1 MSFAKVY
8 SAQVN
13 LLTGSIV
20 TIEVD
25 LSRGL
30 HAFNVV
36 GLPDKAVDESK
47 DRVSGAIKNS
57 GFKSPK
63 AQNQKI
69 IVSLSPADLKK
80 EGPFFDLAIAVAY
93 MLAAGD
99 IKFNSEKKI
108 FLGELGLDGT
118 LRRIR
123 GALPLA
129 QEAKRKG
136 FEEIYLPKENAAEA
150 ALVDGIK
157 IFGAKSLEEVVEHLD
172 ETSGKIKKGEDN
184 KKEQENRKITAQP
197 RTKINYIDYK
207 KEIKRGDFADIRGQ
221 EGAKRGLEI
230 AAAGGHNIA
239 MYGPPG
245 TGKTMLA
252 RVFSGLLPDLSTEEV
267 LEITGIHSVAGST
280 QGELVCFPPFR
291 APHHTSS
298 YVSIVGGGTYP
309 KPGEVTLAHRGVLFL
324 DEFPEFEKRVIES
337 LRQPLEDNIVSIS
350 RAKGS
355 AIFPSNFILVAA
367 MNPCPCGNSGSKVKA
382 CICKPS
388 DLDRYKRK
396 LSGPIIDR
404 IDLWVSVGNVDYK
417 KLGGE
422 EVNNAGEKSEKIK
435 ERVARARTLQGDR
448 FKKLGRAISTNS
460 EMNVK
465 DLGSIVK
472 LTKEVRDLLDDS
484 AERLG
489 LSARAYHR
497 VIKIARTIADL
508 ENSPEIKANHILEAI
523 QYRPKVNT

>member
-1 MSFAKVY
+1 MSFARVY

-13 LLTGSIV
+13 LLSGQIV

-25 LSRGL
+25 LSKGL
-30 HAFNVV
+30 HAFNIV

-47 DRVSGAIKNS
+47 DRVSSAIKNS

-63 AQNQKI
+63 AKNQKI

-80 EGPFFDLAIAVAY
+80 EGPFFDLAIALAY
-93 MLAAGD
+93 MLACED
-99 IKFNSEKKI
+99 LEFNSEKKI

-123 GALPLA
+123 GALPLVM
-129 QEAKRKG
+129 EAKKAG
-136 FEEIYLPKENAAEA
+136 YEEVYLPKENAIEA
-150 ALVDGIK
+150 ALVEGIK
-157 IFGAKSLEEVVEHLD
+157 IFGAETLEEVVRHISE
-172 ETSGKIKKGEDN
+172 KKGPSL
-184 KKEQENRKITAQP
+184 KGSQRTALGDGLILVQP
-197 RTKINYIDYK
+197 RTQIIYK
-207 KEIKRGDFADIRGQ
+207 KENRGSDFSDVKGQ

-252 RVFSGLLPDLSTEEV
+252 RAFSQLLPDLKLDEV
-267 LEITGIHSVAGST
+267 LEITGIHSVAGAT
-280 QGELVCFPPFR
+280 RGELISSPPFR
-291 APHHTSS
+291 SPHHTSS
-298 YVSIVGGGTYP
+298 YVSIIGGGTYP
-309 KPGEVTLAHRGVLFL
+309 KPGEVTLAHKGVLFL

-350 RAKGS
+350 RAKGT
-355 AIFPSNFILVAA
+355 ATFPSNFILVAA
-367 MNPCPCGNSGSKVKA
+367 MNPCPCGNATSKQRV
-382 CICKPS
+382 CICRPS

-396 LSGPIIDR
+396 LSGPIMDR

-417 KLGGE
+417 KLGEIAEGE
-422 EVNNAGEKSEKIK
+422 TSDRIKYRVTNAREVQKKRFENFKRDIK
-435 ERVARARTLQGDR
+435 
-448 FKKLGRAISTNS
+448 TNS

-465 DLGSIVK
+465 DLSNMVK
-472 LTKEVRDLLDDS
+472 LDEKTRQLLDDS
-484 AERLG
+484 AERLA

-508 ENSPEIKANHILEAI
+508 ENSLEINSNHILEAI
-523 QYRPKVNT
+523 QYRPKVNN

>member
-13 LLTGSIV
+13 LLKGVIV
-20 TIEVD
+20 SVEVD
-25 LSRGL
+25 LSKGL
-30 HAFNVV
+30 HTFSIV

-63 AQNQKI
+63 TKNQKI
-69 IVSLSPADLKK
+69 TVSLSPADLKK
-80 EGPFFDLAIAVAY
+80 EGPFFDLAIAIAY
-93 MLAAGD
+93 LKASGE

-118 LRRIR
+118 LHSIR

-136 FEEIYLPKENAAEA
+136 FEEIYLPKENAVEA
-150 ALVDGIK
+150 ALIEGIK
-157 IFGAKSLEEVVEHLD
+157 IFGASSLKEVIEHINETKNLKLETDSLKGKSI
-172 ETSGKIKKGEDN
+172 TRKKISV
-184 KKEQENRKITAQP
+184 QP
-197 RTKINYIDYK
+197 VTKINYK
-207 KEIKRGDFADIRGQ
+207 KENRDRDSADFSDIRGQ
-221 EGAKRGLEI
+221 ETAKRGLEI

-252 RVFSGLLPDLSTEEV
+252 RVFSTLLPDLNTEEV
-267 LEITGIHSVAGST
+267 LEITGIHSVAGNIS
-280 QGELVCFPPFR
+280 GELICMPPFR
-291 APHHTSS
+291 SPHHTSS
-298 YVSIVGGGTYP
+298 YVSLIGGGTYP

-324 DEFPEFEKRVIES
+324 DEFPEFEKRVMES
-337 LRQPLEDNIVSIS
+337 LRQPLEDNVVSIS

-367 MNPCPCGNSGSKVKA
+367 MNPCPCGNSGSKMKA

-396 LSGPIIDR
+396 LSGPIMDR

-417 KLGGE
+417 KLGSD
-422 EVNNAGEKSEKIK
+422 ADGEKSESIK
-435 ERVARARTLQGDR
+435 RRVIRAREVQKSR
-448 FKKLGRAISTNS
+448 FEKLNKKITTNS

-465 DLGSIVK
+465 DLENIVK
-472 LTKEVRDLLDDS
+472 LKKEVRDLLDNS
-484 AERLG
+484 AQQLG

-508 ENSPEIKANHILEAI
+508 DNSNDVEKNHILEAI
-523 QYRPKVNT
+523 QYRPKVT

>member
-8 SAQVN
+8 SAQVS
-13 LLTGSIV
+13 LLSGAIV

-30 HAFNVV
+30 HSFSVV

-57 GFKSPK
+57 GFQSPK
-63 AQNQKI
+63 AKNQKI

-80 EGPFFDLAIAVAY
+80 EGPFFDLAIALSY

-99 IKFNSEKKI
+99 IKFDSEKKI

-129 QEAKRKG
+129 QEAKRMG
-136 FEEIYLPKENAAEA
+136 FEEIYLPKENAVEA
-150 ALVDGIK
+150 ALVEGIK
-157 IFGAKSLEEVVEHLD
+157 IFGAENLKEVVEHLSFSVVSKVSSD
-172 ETSGKIKKGEDN
+172 PHELI
-184 KKEQENRKITAQP
+184 IIQP
-197 RTKINYIDYK
+197 QTKINYK
-207 KEIKRGDFADIRGQ
+207 KEIARTDFADIRGQ

-252 RVFSGLLPDLSTEEV
+252 RAFSQLLPDLSIEEV

-280 QGELVCFPPFR
+280 RGELVCFSPFR
-291 APHHTSS
+291 APHHTAS
-298 YVSIVGGGTYP
+298 YVSIIGGGTFP

-350 RAKGS
+350 RAKGT
-355 AIFPSNFILVAA
+355 AVFPSNFILVAA
-367 MNPCPCGNSGSKVKA
+367 MNPCPCGNSGNKQKA

-396 LSGPIIDR
+396 LSGPIVDR

-422 EVNNAGEKSEKIK
+422 GTGEKSEKIK
-435 ERVARARTLQGDR
+435 ERVTRAREIQKDR
-448 FKKLGRAISTNS
+448 FKKFGKEISTNS

-465 DLGSIVK
+465 DLGTMVILDGK
-472 LTKEVRDLLDDS
+472 VRDLLDDS
-484 AERLG
+484 AERLS

-497 VIKIARTIADL
+497 VLKIARTIADL
-508 ENSPEIKANHILEAI
+508 ENSADVEAHHILEAI
-523 QYRPKVNT
+523 QYRPKVNS

>member
-1 MSFAKVY
+1 MSFARVY

-13 LLTGSIV
+13 LLSGAIV

-30 HAFNVV
+30 HSFSVV

-69 IVSLSPADLKK
+69 VVSLSPADLKK
-80 EGPFFDLAIAVAY
+80 EGPFFDLAIALAY

-99 IKFNSEKKI
+99 IKFNGEKKI

-118 LRRIR
+118 LRPIK
-123 GALPLA
+123 GALPLV
-129 QEAKRKG
+129 QESKRIG
-136 FEEIYLPKENAAEA
+136 FEEIYLPKENAVEA
-150 ALVDGIK
+150 ALVEGIK
-157 IFGAKSLEEVVEHLD
+157 VFGAKNLKEVIEHID
-172 ETSGKIKKGEDN
+172 ETDDKLIEKAGKQKN
-184 KKEQENRKITAQP
+184 KITTQP
-197 RTKINYIDYK
+197 KT
-207 KEIKRGDFADIRGQ
+207 EIKYEKERKGADFSDIRGQ

-252 RVFSGLLPDLSTEEV
+252 RAFSAILPELSLEEV
-267 LEITGIHSVAGST
+267 LEITGIHSIVGANR
-280 QGELVCFPPFR
+280 GELICTPPFR

-298 YVSIVGGGTYP
+298 YVSLIGGGTFP
-309 KPGEVTLAHRGVLFL
+309 KPGEVTLAHKGVLFL

-367 MNPCPCGNSGSKVKA
+367 MNPCPCGNSGSKQKV

-396 LSGPIIDR
+396 LSGPIMDR
-404 IDLWVSVGNVDYK
+404 IDLWVSVGNIDYK
-417 KLGGE
+417 KLGDEG
-422 EVNNAGEKSEKIK
+422 NGEKSEKIK
-435 ERVARARTLQGDR
+435 ERVLKARKKQKER
-448 FKKLGRAISTNS
+448 FKKFDREINTNS

-465 DLGSIVK
+465 DLSAMVK
-472 LTKEVRDLLDDS
+472 LADDVREVLDRS
-484 AERLG
+484 AESLG

-508 ENSPEIKANHILEAI
+508 ENSEEINSSHIFEAI
-523 QYRPKVNT
+523 QYRPKVNL

>member
-13 LLTGSIV
+13 LLSGVIV
-20 TIEVD
+20 VVEVD
-25 LSRGL
+25 LSKGL
-30 HAFNVV
+30 HAFSIV
-36 GLPDKAVDESK
+36 GLPDASVGESK
-47 DRVSGAIKNS
+47 DRVSSAIKNS
-57 GFKSPK
+57 GYKSPK
-63 AQNQKI
+63 AKNQKI

-80 EGPFFDLAIAVAY
+80 EGPFFDLAIALAY
-93 MLAAGD
+93 MHASDDLRFD
-99 IKFNSEKKI
+99 PEKKI

-123 GALPLA
+123 GVLPIV
-129 QEAKRKG
+129 EAAKSAG
-136 FEEIYLPKENAAEA
+136 YEEIFLPKENAEEA
-150 ALVDGIK
+150 ALVEGIK
-157 IFGAKSLEEVVEHLD
+157 IFGAETLNEIVEH
-172 ETSGKIKKGEDN
+172 IKKPLRGEKEGKKILEQIKTQIIFDTKN
-184 KKEQENRKITAQP
+184 KGA
-197 RTKINYIDYK
+197 
-207 KEIKRGDFADIRGQ
+207 DFADIRGQ

-252 RVFSGLLPDLSTEEV
+252 RAFSSLLPDLNLEEI
-267 LEITGIHSVAGST
+267 LEITGIHSVAGAVR
-280 QGELVCFPPFR
+280 GELVIAPPFR

-298 YVSIVGGGTYP
+298 YVSLIGGGTFP

-350 RAKGS
+350 RAKGT

-367 MNPCPCGNSGSKVKA
+367 MNPCPCGNSGNKQRA

-396 LSGPIIDR
+396 LSGPIMDR
-404 IDLWVSVGNVDYK
+404 IDLWVSVANVDYK
-417 KLGGE
+417 KLSSSGGD
-422 EVNNAGEKSEKIK
+422 GEKSETIK
-435 ERVARARTLQGDR
+435 ERVRKARVIQQDR
-448 FKKLGRAISTNS
+448 FTKFGRPIKTNS

-465 DLGSIVK
+465 DLSNIVK
-472 LTKEVRDLLDDS
+472 LSKEVNDLLDTS
-484 AERLG
+484 AERFA

-508 ENSPEIKANHILEAI
+508 ENSPDIKTNHILEAI
-523 QYRPKVNT
+523 QYRPKVEN

>member
-13 LLTGSIV
+13 LLLGQIV

-25 LSRGL
+25 LSKGM
-30 HAFNVV
+30 HTFNVV

-63 AQNQKI
+63 AKNQKI

-80 EGPFFDLAIAVAY
+80 EGPFFDLAIALAY
-93 MLAAGD
+93 MLASSYV
-99 IKFNSEKKI
+99 KFDPEKKI

-123 GALPLA
+123 GALPLVM
-129 QEAKRKG
+129 EAKRAG
-136 FEEIYLPKENAAEA
+136 YEEIYLPKENAVEA
-150 ALVDGIK
+150 ALVEGIK
-157 IFGAKSLEEVVEHLD
+157 IFGASSLKEVVDHID
-172 ETSGKIKKGEDN
+172 IISSKINGKVN
-184 KKEQENRKITAQP
+184 KKISVQRKTE
-197 RTKINYIDYK
+197 INYK
-207 KEIKRGDFADIRGQ
+207 KENKGLDFSDVKGQ

-252 RVFSGLLPDLSTEEV
+252 RAFSGLLPDLVLDEV
-267 LEITGIHSVAGST
+267 LEITGIHSVAGAS
-280 QGELVCFPPFR
+280 QGELISSPPFR
-291 APHHTSS
+291 SPHHTSS
-298 YVSIVGGGTYP
+298 YVSIIGGGTYP

-350 RAKGS
+350 RAKGT
-355 AIFPSNFILVAA
+355 ATFPSNFILVAA
-367 MNPCPCGNSGSKVKA
+367 MNPCPCGNAGNKQKA
-382 CICKPS
+382 CICRPF

-396 LSGPIIDR
+396 LSGPIMDR

-417 KLGGE
+417 KLGEIGD
-422 EVNNAGEKSEKIK
+422 GEKSEWIKKRVMNAREIQKKRFVKYDRKI
-435 ERVARARTLQGDR
+435 T
-448 FKKLGRAISTNS
+448 TNS

-465 DLGSIVK
+465 DLANIVK
-472 LTKEVRDLLDDS
+472 LNDDVRNLLDDS
-484 AERLG
+484 AERLA

-508 ENSPEIKANHILEAI
+508 ENSEEVNSNHILEAI
-523 QYRPKVNT
+523 QYRPKVNS

>member
-1 MSFAKVY
+1 MSFARVY

-13 LLTGSIV
+13 LLKGQIV

-47 DRVSGAIKNS
+47 DRVSSAIKNS
-57 GFKSPK
+57 GFVSPK
-63 AQNQKI
+63 AKNQKI
-69 IVSLSPADLKK
+69 VVSLSPADLKK
-80 EGPFFDLAIAVAY
+80 EGPFFDLGIALAY
-93 MLAAGD
+93 MLASGD
-99 IKFNSEKKI
+99 LKFDPEKKI

-118 LRRIR
+118 LRSIR
-123 GALPLA
+123 GALPLV
-129 QEAKRKG
+129 QEAKAQG
-136 FEEIYLPKENAAEA
+136 FEEVYLPKDNAIEA
-150 ALVDGIK
+150 ALIDGIK
-157 IFGAKSLEEVVEHLD
+157 IFPVGSLTEVVKHL
-172 ETSGKIKKGEDN
+172 SGVSQISVQLKTE
-184 KKEQENRKITAQP
+184 
-197 RTKINYIDYK
+197 INYEREMK
-207 KEIKRGDFADIRGQ
+207 SADFSDIRGQ

-252 RVFSGLLPDLSTEEV
+252 RAFAGLLPDLSPEEV
-267 LEITGIHSVAGST
+267 LEITGIHSVAGVT
-280 QGELVCFPPFR
+280 QGELVSVSPFR

-298 YVSIVGGGTYP
+298 YVSLIGGGTFP

-324 DEFPEFEKRVIES
+324 DEFPEFDKRVIES
-337 LRQPLEDNIVSIS
+337 LRQPLEDNIVCIS

-355 AIFPSNFILVAA
+355 AVFPTNFILVAA
-367 MNPCPCGNSGSKVKA
+367 MNPCPCGNAGAKKKS

-396 LSGPIIDR
+396 LSGPIMDR
-404 IDLWVSVGNVDYK
+404 IDLWVSVSDIDYK
-417 KLGGE
+417 KLGDD
-422 EVNNAGEKSEKIK
+422 ATGEKSENIKDRIIKARKIQK
-435 ERVARARTLQGDR
+435 ERFGKNNRDI
-448 FKKLGRAISTNS
+448 KTNS

-465 DLGSIVK
+465 DLSDLVH
-472 LTKEVRDLLDDS
+472 LSDEVRNLLDTS
-484 AERLG
+484 AEQLA

-497 VIKIARTIADL
+497 VIKLARTIADL
-508 ENSPEIKANHILEAI
+508 EDSEDITANHILEAI
-523 QYRPKVNT
+523 QYRPKVNL

>member
-13 LLTGSIV
+13 LLKGAIV

-25 LSRGL
+25 ISKGTL

-57 GFKSPK
+57 GYKSPK

-80 EGPFFDLAIAVAY
+80 EGPFFDLGIALSY
-93 MLAAGD
+93 MLASGD

-129 QEAKRKG
+129 QEARRLG

-150 ALVDGIK
+150 ALVEGIK
-157 IFGAKSLEEVVEHLD
+157 VFGASSLKEVAEHLAPTPKRVGVP
-172 ETSGKIKKGEDN
+172 TSNKVRASGTKIPQQPKTAISYKKG
-184 KKEQENRKITAQP
+184 
-197 RTKINYIDYK
+197 TKD
-207 KEIKRGDFADIRGQ
+207 GDFSDVRGQ

-252 RVFSGLLPDLSTEEV
+252 RAFSQLLPDLGMEEV
-267 LEITGIHSVAGST
+267 LEITGIHSVAGNLE
-280 QGELVCFPPFR
+280 GELVCFPPFR

-298 YVSIVGGGTYP
+298 YVAIIGGGTFP

-350 RAKGS
+350 RAKGT

-367 MNPCPCGNSGSKVKA
+367 MNPCPCGNLGSKKKECV
-382 CICKPS
+382 CKPS
-388 DLDRYKRK
+388 DLDRYRRK
-396 LSGPIIDR
+396 LSGPIMDR

-422 EVNNAGEKSEKIK
+422 GNGERSEKIK
-435 ERVARARTLQGDR
+435 ARVMQAREIQKNRFSAQGGSASGR
-448 FKKLGRAISTNS
+448 KKTNS

-465 DLGSIVK
+465 DLSSMVK
-472 LTKEVRDLLDDS
+472 LSLKVRDLLDDS

-508 ENSPEIKANHILEAI
+508 ESSSEVESNHILEAI
-523 QYRPKVNT
+523 QYRPKVTQ

>member
-13 LLTGSIV
+13 LLKGQIV

-30 HAFNVV
+30 HSFNVV

-47 DRVSGAIKNS
+47 DRVSSAIKNS
-57 GFKSPK
+57 GFPSPK
-63 AQNQKI
+63 SKNQKI

-80 EGPFFDLAIAVAY
+80 EGPFFDLAIALSY
-93 MLAAGD
+93 MLASGD
-99 IKFNSEKKI
+99 LKFNPEKKI
-108 FLGELGLDGT
+108 FLGELGLDGA
-118 LRRIR
+118 LRVIR
-123 GALPLA
+123 GALPLV
-129 QEAKRKG
+129 QEAKRMG
-136 FEEIYLPKENAAEA
+136 FEEIYLPKENAIEA

-157 IFGAKSLEEVVEHLD
+157 IFGAGSLKEVVEHINELKD
-172 ETSGKIKKGEDN
+172 ENGKEKK
-184 KKEQENRKITAQP
+184 KIIVQP
-197 RTKINYIDYK
+197 KT
-207 KEIKRGDFADIRGQ
+207 EIKYEKEMKGADFADVRGQ

-252 RVFSGLLPDLSTEEV
+252 RAFSSLLPDLNLEEV
-267 LEITGIHSVAGST
+267 LEITGIHSTAGVIK
-280 QGELVCFPPFR
+280 GELISAPPFR
-291 APHHTSS
+291 SPHHTSS
-298 YVSIVGGGTYP
+298 YVSLIGGGTFP

-337 LRQPLEDNIVSIS
+337 LRQPLEDNIVCIS
-350 RAKGS
+350 RARGS
-355 AIFPSNFILVAA
+355 AVFPSNFILVAA
-367 MNPCPCGNSGSKVKA
+367 MNPCPCGNAGSKQKA

-396 LSGPIIDR
+396 LSGPIMDR
-404 IDLWVSVGNVDYK
+404 IDIWVSVGNVDYK
-417 KLGGE
+417 KLGEVGNGE
-422 EVNNAGEKSEKIK
+422 KSVFIKDRVNNARKIQK
-435 ERVARARTLQGDR
+435 ERFSKNNRTI
-448 FKKLGRAISTNS
+448 KTNS

-465 DLGSIVK
+465 DLSNIVK
-472 LTKEVRDLLDDS
+472 LSDEVRDLLDNS
-484 AERLG
+484 AEQLS

-508 ENSPEIKANHILEAI
+508 ENSPEINSNHILEAI

>member
-1 MSFAKVY
+1 MNFAKVY

-13 LLTGSIV
+13 LLKGIIV

-25 LSRGL
+25 ISSKTLY
-30 HAFNVV
+30 AFNIV

-63 AQNQKI
+63 AKNQKVV
-69 IVSLSPADLKK
+69 VSLSPADLKK
-80 EGPFFDLAIAVAY
+80 EGPFFDLAIAIAY
-93 MLAAGD
+93 MLATGN
-99 IKFNSEKKI
+99 ITFNSEKKI
-108 FLGELGLDGT
+108 FLGELGLDGA
-118 LRRIR
+118 LRSIR
-123 GALPLA
+123 GALPLV
-129 QEAKRKG
+129 QEAKAKG
-136 FEEIYLPKENAAEA
+136 FEEIYLPKENAKEA
-150 ALVDGIK
+150 ALIEGIK
-157 IFGAKSLEEVVEHLD
+157 IFGANNLQEVMDHLNESKLSNQNEKSFKN
-172 ETSGKIKKGEDN
+172 KIKIEPKTE
-184 KKEQENRKITAQP
+184 IV
-197 RTKINYIDYK
+197 YK
-207 KEIKRGDFADIRGQ
+207 KERRVSDFFDIRGQ
-221 EGAKRGLEI
+221 ENAKRGLEI

-252 RVFSGLLPDLSTEEV
+252 RAFSGILPPLDKEEV
-267 LEITGIHSVAGST
+267 LEITGIHSVVGVN
-280 QGELVCFPPFR
+280 QGELVCVPPFR

-298 YVSIVGGGTYP
+298 YVSLIGGGTYP
-309 KPGEVTLAHRGVLFL
+309 KPGEVTLAHKGVLFL
-324 DEFPEFEKRVIES
+324 DEFPEFEKRVLES

-355 AIFPSNFILVAA
+355 AVFPSNFILVAA
-367 MNPCPCGNSGSKVKA
+367 MNPCPCGNTNSKQKI
-382 CICKPS
+382 CICRPS

-396 LSGPIIDR
+396 LSGPIMDR

-417 KLGGE
+417 KLSGE
-422 EVNNAGEKSEKIK
+422 GDGEKNDKIK
-435 ERVARARTLQGDR
+435 SRVISAREIQKNR
-448 FKKLGRAISTNS
+448 FKKWSRDINTNS

-465 DLGSIVK
+465 DLSNIIK
-472 LTKEVRDLLDDS
+472 LKGEVRDLLDNS
-484 AERLG
+484 AESLG

-508 ENSPEIKANHILEAI
+508 ENEEEINSNHILEAI

>member
-1 MSFAKVY
+1 MAFAKVY

-13 LLTGSIV
+13 LLSGVIV
-20 TIEVD
+20 TVEVD

-47 DRVSGAIKNS
+47 DRVNGAIKNS
-57 GFKSPK
+57 GYKAPK

-69 IVSLSPADLKK
+69 VVSLSPADLKK
-80 EGPFFDLAIAVAY
+80 EGPFFDLAIALSY
-93 MLAAGD
+93 MLAAGE
-99 IKFNSEKKI
+99 IKFNPEKKI

-129 QEAKRKG
+129 EAAKKLG
-136 FEEIYLPKENAAEA
+136 FEEIYLPRDNAIEA
-150 ALVDGIK
+150 ALVEGIK
-157 IFGAKSLEEVVEHLD
+157 IFGADSLNDVVEHIDTLGD
-172 ETSGKIKKGEDN
+172 KNPDKIADKKS
-184 KKEQENRKITAQP
+184 KKIPVQP
-197 RTKINYIDYK
+197 KTRINYIRETK
-207 KEIKRGDFADIRGQ
+207 GGDFSDIRGQ
-221 EGAKRGLEI
+221 ESAKRGLEI

-267 LEITGIHSVAGST
+267 LEITGIHSVAGAT

-298 YVSIVGGGTYP
+298 HVSIVGGGTYP

-350 RAKGS
+350 RARGS

-367 MNPCPCGNSGSKVKA
+367 MNPCPCGNLGSKTKD

-396 LSGPIIDR
+396 LSGPIMDR

-422 EVNNAGEKSEKIK
+422 GTGERSERIK
-435 ERVARARTLQGDR
+435 ERVARARNIQHAR
-448 FKKLGRAISTNS
+448 FRKLGKKINTNS
-460 EMNVK
+460 EMGVK
-465 DLGSIVK
+465 DLSSTIK
-472 LTKEVRDLLDDS
+472 LSKEVRDLLDDS
-484 AERLG
+484 AERLA

-508 ENSPEIKANHILEAI
+508 EGSDEIKANHILEAI
-523 QYRPKVNT
+523 QYRPKVNN

>member
-1 MSFAKVY
+1 MAFSRVY

-13 LLTGSIV
+13 LLTGVIV

-25 LSRGL
+25 SSRGL

-36 GLPDKAVDESK
+36 GLPDKAVDEAK
-47 DRVSGAIKNS
+47 DRVSSAIKNS

-80 EGPFFDLAIAVAY
+80 EGPSFDLPIALAY
-93 MLAAGD
+93 MLSAGD
-99 IKFNSEKKI
+99 IKFNSKNKI
-108 FLGELGLDGT
+108 FFGELGLDGT
-118 LRRIR
+118 LRPIK
-123 GALPLA
+123 GTLPLV
-129 QEAKRKG
+129 QEAKNKR
-136 FEEIYLPKENAAEA
+136 FEEVYLPTENAVEA
-150 ALVDGIK
+150 ALIEGIK
-157 IFGAKSLEEVVEHLD
+157 VFGAKSLKEVVEHIN
-172 ETSGKIKKGEDN
+172 ENKIRNQDDTEIGIRN
-184 KKEQENRKITAQP
+184 KKINLQP
-197 RTKINYIDYK
+197 KT
-207 KEIKRGDFADIRGQ
+207 EIVYEKLNKGADFSDIRGQ

-252 RVFSGLLPDLSTEEV
+252 RAFSAILPELSTEDV
-267 LEITGIHSVAGST
+267 LEITGIHSIVGANR
-280 QGELVCFPPFR
+280 GELVCSPPFR

-298 YVSIVGGGTYP
+298 YVSLIGGGTFP
-309 KPGEVTLAHRGVLFL
+309 KPGEVTLAHKGVLFL

-350 RAKGS
+350 RARGS

-367 MNPCPCGNSGSKVKA
+367 MNPCPCGNASSKNKV

-404 IDLWVSVGNVDYK
+404 IDLWVSVGDIDYK
-417 KLGGE
+417 KLGDVGT
-422 EVNNAGEKSEKIK
+422 GEKSEKIK
-435 ERVARARTLQGDR
+435 ERVRQAREIQKSR
-448 FKKLGRAISTNS
+448 FKKFERNINTNS

-465 DLGSIVK
+465 DLSNMVK
-472 LTKEVRDLLDDS
+472 LDDEVRNLLDSS
-484 AERLG
+484 AESLG

-497 VIKIARTIADL
+497 VIKLARTIADL
-508 ENSPEIKANHILEAI
+508 EACEYINKNHILEAI
-523 QYRPKVNT
+523 QYRPKVNL